1 LTNGIS
7 GTTRQPPLPH
17 RVTHQAAGVDEIN
30 VDGLHGV
37 LADPQPIAPHGADH
51 EIGGPD
57 QVNVGGLSGVLA
69 DPQPPAVHDNAA
81 HHPNY
86 EQEGVAA
93 VIVAGHEANAD
104 AHKGQ
109 KNSVELD
116 VGELQLV
123 GDQAAPGNHKVYGT
137 DGAGVKGWKDDPASG
152 IHAASHEAGGADEI
166 GELQEARVL
175 AWLGV

>member
-1 LTNGIS
+1 MTNGIS
-7 GTTRQPPLPH
+7 GTTRQPPLTH
-17 RVTHQAAGVDEIN
+17 RVTHQVAGVDEID
-30 VDGLHGV
+30 VTDLSGL
-37 LADPQPIAPHGADH
+37 LADPQTP
-51 EIGGPD
+51 
-57 QVNVGGLSGVLA
+57 S
-69 DPQPPAVHDNAA
+69 VHDNAA

-86 EQEGVAA
+86 EQQGVAA
-93 VIVAGHEANAD
+93 ALVTGHEAIAD

-109 KNSVELD
+109 KNSVQLD

-123 GDQAAPGNHKVYGT
+123 GDQAAPGNNKVYGT
-137 DGAGVKGWKDDPASG
+137 DGAGAKGWKDDPASG